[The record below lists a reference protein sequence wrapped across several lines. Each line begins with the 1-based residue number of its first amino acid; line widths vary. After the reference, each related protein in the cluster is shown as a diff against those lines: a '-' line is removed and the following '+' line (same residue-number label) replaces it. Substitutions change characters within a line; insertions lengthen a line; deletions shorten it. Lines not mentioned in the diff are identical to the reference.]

1 MIDRRTLIAG
11 AVAAVLAPVCASA
24 QPSNQRKTLGYVSF
38 TDLPKL
44 DAAFHRALHQLGWEE
59 GRNVIIERRNTQSG
73 ATLDAICAELATRA
87 PDVIAVP
94 NAGIAV
100 RMRAQT
106 TTIPIVVMVAGD
118 LVAPG
123 LVETLARPGRNVTG
137 TQVVQLDLMGK
148 RLQLLKEL
156 VGNPTRVAGFY
167 DRLTAPPSPAY
178 WDDVRQRFA
187 ALAQELQMQSVLFLE
202 VNAVDDLEDR
212 FKTMAAQRVQGVV
225 VWGSP
230 FSFTHAT
237 RLIALAAKYR
247 IPASYETGDPFVVG
261 GGLMAYGVDFEA
273 AFARGAVF
281 VDKIFRGA
289 KPAELPVE
297 QPTKFELVINAKTA
311 KTLGLT
317 IPPSILQRARIIE

>member
-59 GRNVIIERRNTQSG
+59 GRNVVIERRNTQSG
-73 ATLDAICAELATRA
+73 ATVDAICAELAKRA
-87 PDVIAVP
+87 PDVIVVP

-137 TQVVQLDLMGK
+137 TQVVQLDRMGK

-156 VGNPTRVAGFY
+156 LEI
-167 DRLTAPPSPAY
+167 RLA
-178 WDDVRQRFA
+178 W
-187 ALAQELQMQSVLFLE
+187 
-202 VNAVDDLEDR
+202 
-212 FKTMAAQRVQGVV
+212 
-225 VWGSP
+225 
-230 FSFTHAT
+230 
-237 RLIALAAKYR
+237 R
-247 IPASYETGDPFVVG
+247 IS
-261 GGLMAYGVDFEA
+261 
-273 AFARGAVF
+273 
-281 VDKIFRGA
+281 
-289 KPAELPVE
+289 
-297 QPTKFELVINAKTA
+297 
-311 KTLGLT
+311 T
-317 IPPSILQRARIIE
+317 IG